1 MMRMKAEQWSK
12 VIDVNLNGVF
22 HITRAVLK
30 TMMKQEGEKSSR
42 FRVDFQAIPV
52 R

>member
-30 TMMKQEGEKSSR
+30 TMMNSVAEKSSV
-42 FRVDFQAIPV
+42 FPQW
-52 R
+52 